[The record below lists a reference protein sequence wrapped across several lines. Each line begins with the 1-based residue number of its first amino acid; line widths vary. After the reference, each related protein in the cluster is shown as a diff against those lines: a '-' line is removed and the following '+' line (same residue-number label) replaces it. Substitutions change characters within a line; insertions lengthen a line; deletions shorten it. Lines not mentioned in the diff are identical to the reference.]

1 MSNKNLL
8 NENTIRRFMKLANVE
23 PLAET
28 FVEKLSEGYG
38 KMSSMEEGEHD
49 PMEEMAYG
57 DKPMEE
63 GEHDPMEEMDRPMME
78 EEEEVDV
85 EVEAEPDD
93 MDVDVEVDVAPAVE
107 AAVEDVVGQL
117 MAAVKDVLVANEMGD
132 LLDIEMD
139 DEEAAEDAAE
149 DAADDMAAADDD
161 MAAAD
166 AMMAADAL
174 EENVEIVDED
184 EMINEVAKRVT
195 ARLVKAMADKN

>member
-28 FVEKLSEGYG
+28 FVEKLTEGYG
-38 KMSSMEEGEHD
+38 EKPAMEEGEHEA
-49 PMEEMAYG
+49 MEEMAYS
-57 DKPMEE
+57 DKA
-63 GEHDPMEEMDRPMME
+63 MEEMDRPMME

-117 MAAVKDVLVANEMGD
+117 MAAVKDVLDANEMGD
-132 LLDIEMD
+132 LLDLEMD
-139 DEEAAEDAAE
+139 AAEDAEDAAE
-149 DAADDMAAADDD
+149 DAAADMAAADDD
-161 MAAAD
+161 DMAAAN
-166 AMMAADAL
+166 AMVAADAL